1 MSASRSSSVD
11 AGQASFV
18 PNQRA
23 VRINDALLQGID
35 IYFLQCDNC
44 RTRKIKCDKLIP
56 CSSCRASKTT
66 CRTTQ
71 EKKDPRQRVLIS
83 GQYEKKIDR
92 IEDRLASIERML
104 RALTTNMAA
113 TQHSS
118 PDSGISV
125 APSAHGYE
133 EAHPPLDD
141 DVPFEG
147 DTSLN
152 AHSVFA
158 SRLLEQKVGS
168 DGFTGQNPEMAAA
181 LSSLRNIVSKGFTE
195 TEECQSGDA
204 PRSNAGKLR
213 QTSVERP
220 PRRLV
225 LEFLERAEANL
236 NGLGYC
242 FFPFLT
248 GKRLRDS
255 CSAVYDNEHCS
266 STTQIL
272 FYGGMQTACVDYL
285 MVMHDDAAEQQY
297 GPLAAL
303 CRRNFEA
310 LLLNLPLLM
319 PATIENVQALLLG
332 GCHYMELSKPS
343 SCWTLTAHAASL
355 SQSLGCHR
363 ISSMNGDPEDVKEM
377 KMFLFWS
384 IYTIDKSLSLRLGRS
399 STIRDDDISIPQPVP
414 GGSSPA
420 MWKEMVCHWIK
431 FTKVQ
436 GQVYDQL
443 YSPAAFAASHKER
456 IERARMLVFRIGE
469 VNKSNQSKL
478 TKDPIPEDARNIFSH
493 ADQVTMYST
502 LTLIYR
508 AIPPRYN
515 DLSNTFSTECIESAR
530 AAIRQHLECADQYK
544 NKHPEYWAGYIGWA
558 VMNAPFTP
566 FLVLF
571 CHVITVYEQ
580 SDLSLLCDFVATL
593 YSHKKTS
600 VSTEKLR
607 RLFDVFYRVAKVYVE
622 SKTQDLYGSQP
633 AGNAIPPSN
642 DFMDVGYGAEFDA
655 YLSQLGMAPNP
666 VYPNTAQENEFDAS
680 TNLQEWFSG
689 NQYIMGLLEQ
699 DLTNI
704 DMP

>member
-1 MSASRSSSVD
+1 MKDFKETDID
-11 AGQASFV
+11 AF
-18 PNQRA
+18 
-23 VRINDALLQGID
+23 
-35 IYFLQCDNC
+35 QCDNC
-44 RTRKIKCDKLIP
+44 RTRKIKCDKSTP
-56 CSSCRASKTT
+56 CSSCKASKTA

-71 EKKDPRQRVLIS
+71 ERRDPRQRVLIS
-83 GQYEKKIDR
+83 SQYEKKIDR
-92 IEDRLASIERML
+92 IEDRLVSIERML
-104 RALTTNMAA
+104 RMLTTDMTA
-113 TQHSS
+113 TQHNS

-125 APSAHGYE
+125 APASHAYE
-133 EAHPPLDD
+133 EANPPLDD
-141 DVPFEG
+141 EVPFEG

-152 AHSVFA
+152 AHTVFA

-168 DGFTGQNPEMAAA
+168 DGFTGQNPEMVAA
-181 LSSLRNIVSKGFTE
+181 LSSLRNIVSKEFTE
-195 TEECQSGDA
+195 AETGQSGDT
-204 PRSNAGKLR
+204 PRSNAGKPR
-213 QTSVERP
+213 QTSIERP
-220 PRRLV
+220 PRHLV
-225 LEFLERAEANL
+225 LEFLKSADANL

-248 GKRLRDS
+248 GHRLRDI
-255 CSAVYDNEHCS
+255 CLTVYDNEHCS
-266 STTQIL
+266 TTTHVL
-272 FYGGMQTACVDYL
+272 FYGGLHTAFVDYL
-285 MVMHDDAAEQQY
+285 MVMHDDAVEKQY

-303 CRRNFEA
+303 CRRNFES

-332 GCHYMELSKPS
+332 ACHYMELSKPS

-363 ISSMNGDPEDVKEM
+363 ISSMNNDPEDVKEM

-399 STIRDDDISIPQPVP
+399 STIRDDEISVPQPSP

-420 MWKEMVCHWIK
+420 IWQEMVCYWCK
-431 FTKVQ
+431 FARVQ

-443 YSPAAFAASHKER
+443 YSPAAFAASDEER
-456 IERARMLVFRIGE
+456 IERAKVLVIKIGE

-478 TKDPIPEDARNIFSH
+478 TKDPIPEDARNIFSY

-508 AIPPRYN
+508 AIPPRFN
-515 DLSNTFSTECIESAR
+515 DISNTFSTECIESAR

-571 CHVITVYEQ
+571 CHVITVYDQ
-580 SDLSLLCDFVATL
+580 ADLQLLGSFVDTL
-593 YSHKKTS
+593 HSYTKTS
-600 VSTEKLR
+600 VNTEKLR
-607 RLFDVFYRVAKVYVE
+607 RLFDVFYRVAKVYME
-622 SKTQDLYGSQP
+622 SKTQDLYGPQL
-633 AGNAIPPSN
+633 AGTAIPPSN
-642 DFMDVGYGAEFDA
+642 EFMDVGYGAEFDA

-666 VYPNTAQENEFDAS
+666 VYPNTAQENDS